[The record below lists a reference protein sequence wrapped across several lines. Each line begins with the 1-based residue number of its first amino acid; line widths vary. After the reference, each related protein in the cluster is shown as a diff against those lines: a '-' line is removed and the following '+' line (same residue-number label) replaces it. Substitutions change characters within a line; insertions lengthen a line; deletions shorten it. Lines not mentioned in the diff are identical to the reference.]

1 MKKLKTILL
10 FSFIVFT
17 YVFYITNNNI
27 YHSKYNLNDKK
38 INGYIT
44 NLKQSSDK
52 LQIELKAKE
61 KILVNYYD
69 ENLNLKLGDYITI
82 YGSLESV
89 SNNTIFNLFNY
100 NKYLKSKKIYYVMKA
115 DKIVKIKNNDKFYYN
130 IKNHLTRKINKI
142 NNYYLYA
149 FILGDTF
156 YLDDSVKL
164 SYRNNGISHLFAVSG
179 MHITFLSSIIL
190 KILNKLF
197 KNKYLKYI
205 IVFIFLL
212 FFMFLTNFTPSVIRA
227 TFLFI
232 LLSINKLFDLK
243 IDTLSIILLILDVM
257 LIFNPYYIYNVG
269 FLLSFV
275 VSIALIIF
283 GKITNNYNNYFIKIF
298 IISLISFL
306 ISIPIMINNNN
317 EINLLSPF
325 INIIFVPFIS
335 IIIFPLSIIT
345 YFIPFLNNILVFFI
359 KLEENLSL
367 FIDKINIF
375 KITLR
380 EINIIFIIIYYL
392 LIMFVIKKIT
402 LKKYLYLFLILL
414 VLIIHSNINYLNN
427 NIYLTYIDVGQGDSI
442 LLEYPHNKNLLIDT
456 GGKASYNNKSYNI
469 SDNTIIPY
477 LKSKGI
483 KRLHYL
489 ILTHGDFDHMGE
501 SINLV
506 NNFKVDNV
514 IFNCGKFNDLEQ
526 ELIKALNKKKIKY
539 YSCINDLNIDNNKL
553 YFLKTKE
560 YNNENDNSSV
570 IYFNYNNYKFLFMGD
585 AGVEKEKD
593 ILDKYNLSNIDVLKV
608 GHHGSKTSSS
618 KSFIN
623 EANPKYSII
632 SVGKNNRYGHPN
644 KEVLNNLN
652 NSKIYRTD
660 IDGSIAFKIKN
671 NKLKI
676 ETCSS

>member
-52 LQIELKAKE
+52 LQIELEAKE
-61 KILVNYYD
+61 KILVNYYG

-82 YGSLESV
+82 YGSLEIAN
-89 SNNTIFNLFNY
+89 NNTIFNLFNY

-130 IKNHLTRKINKI
+130 IKNHLVKKINKI

-179 MHITFLSSIIL
+179 MHITFLSSIML

-232 LLSINKLFDLK
+232 LLSINKLVDLK

-345 YFIPFLNNILVFFI
+345 YFIPFLNNVLVFFI

-367 FIDKINIF
+367 FFDKINIF

-392 LIMFVIKKIT
+392 LIIFVIKKIT
-402 LKKYLYLFLILL
+402 LKKYLYIFLILL

-514 IFNCGKFNDLEQ
+514 IFNCGEFNDLEQ